1 MVMPFEEHCICNSY
15 FQTGAKVII
24 RGKGSVKE
32 GKVGRKDG
40 LPMPGEDEPL
50 HAFITGSTQE
60 SVTKCVER
68 INKVIQQGI
77 EIPESQNDLRK
88 QQLRELALLNGTL
101 RENEGLAK
109 LKAIAEAQTIATNT
123 IVCSACGGAGHLAS
137 DCKAKRDNLMCI
149 EVRKLCVCQV
159 TMCKD
164 MFVQFASE
172 AFTGSHF

>member
-1 MVMPFEEHCICNSY
+1 
-15 FQTGAKVII
+15 
-24 RGKGSVKE
+24 
-32 GKVGRKDG
+32 
-40 LPMPGEDEPL
+40 MPGEDEPL

-123 IVCSACGGAGHLAS
+123 IVCSSCGGAGHLAS
-137 DCKAKRDNLMCI
+137 DCKAKRDNLMSI
-149 EVRKLCVCQV
+149 EVRR
-159 TMCKD
+159 
-164 MFVQFASE
+164 
-172 AFTGSHF
+172 